1 MKRITAI
8 ISLIAVILTLGACSG
23 KSVDINSLKENMI
36 KADNTLP
43 DMKTVTNEDENPD
56 TLFASMSDMD
66 YSKIESF
73 FLCYSS
79 DGSPYEIAAVTVKD
93 KGDIK
98 ALEESL
104 NDHIKNRIQLYRNYA
119 PENVDKA
126 EKAIVLTNDATA
138 ALIMCDKRDEVK
150 KAFEN
155 AFK

>member
-1 MKRITAI
+1 
-8 ISLIAVILTLGACSG
+8 
-23 KSVDINSLKENMI
+23 
-36 KADNTLP
+36 
-43 DMKTVTNEDENPD
+43 
-56 TLFASMSDMD
+56 MD